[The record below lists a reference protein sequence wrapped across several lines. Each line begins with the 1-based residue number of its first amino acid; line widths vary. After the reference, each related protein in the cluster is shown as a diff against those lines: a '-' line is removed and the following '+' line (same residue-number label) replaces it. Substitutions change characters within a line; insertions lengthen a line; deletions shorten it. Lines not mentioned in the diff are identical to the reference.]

1 MELHVRYDQ
10 ASIDASKGKLSLLF
24 CFSYFYWS
32 CNPHLQAINEWVFQH
47 ESLQSLLLTQ
57 DQWLLLEQVCSILEV
72 HW

>member
-1 MELHVRYDQ
+1 
-10 ASIDASKGKLSLLF
+10 
-24 CFSYFYWS
+24 
-32 CNPHLQAINEWVFQH
+32 LQAINEWVFQH